1 MKGYF
6 HTLATPTQG
15 VHTLLNGDTVHC
27 SCARCHKVYPKIAGF
42 IADRLNTE
50 PGMAMFF
57 TEDGRLATYCE
68 DCWPIVN
75 GIKEPVPDTILS
87 TQLM

>member
-6 HTLATPTQG
+6 HTIKHPGQFTIELPDNNQMACG
-15 VHTLLNGDTVHC
+15 
-27 SCARCHKVYPKIAGF
+27 CARCHKAYPVIAGYIGR
-42 IADRLNTE
+42 IAYPVKWND
-50 PGMAMFF
+50 FF
-57 TEDGRLATYCE
+57 QTEDHRLTFYCE

-87 TQLM
+87 TQLR